1 MSYLLEGSP
10 VFASHDSHRALSS
23 AALIDL
29 AREVI
34 KRKRLFRFAASGKSM
49 APFIKDGDVITLAPL
64 GQNPA
69 SVGKVVAFLCPGTE
83 TLTVHRVIDEIRS
96 GFLIKGDN
104 TPGTSDGIIPR
115 NAVLGTVVQIER
127 DGSSIHWGLGPERR
141 LIALLSKYDV
151 LTALTRT
158 LRKWKALFSAKT
170 QA

>member
-1 MSYLLEGSP
+1 MTYLLEGSS
-10 VFASHDSHRALSS
+10 VFASLDSHRVLSS

-34 KRKRLFRFAASGKSM
+34 KRKRLFRFAANGKSM

-64 GQNPA
+64 GQSPA
-69 SVGKVVAFLCPGTE
+69 SVGKVVAFQCPGTG
-83 TLTVHRVIDEIRS
+83 TLTVHRVIDETRT

-104 TPGTSDGIIPR
+104 TPGASDGIIPR
-115 NAVLGTVVQIER
+115 NAVLGTVVKIER
-127 DGSSIHWGLGPERR
+127 DGRSIHWGLGPERR